1 VRFEWDEAKNKTN
14 KQKHGLSF
22 ETATRAFSD
31 PLAVFVQ
38 DPTVYDEERW
48 QLFGMIDG
56 LVLLLVVHTIRG
68 ENEDIT
74 RIISARKATR
84 MERQYYENEIQ

>member
-1 VRFEWDEAKNKTN
+1 LNGTKQKTKTN

-22 ETATRAFSD
+22 EIATRAFSD

-38 DPTVYDEERW
+38 DPTVYDEKRW